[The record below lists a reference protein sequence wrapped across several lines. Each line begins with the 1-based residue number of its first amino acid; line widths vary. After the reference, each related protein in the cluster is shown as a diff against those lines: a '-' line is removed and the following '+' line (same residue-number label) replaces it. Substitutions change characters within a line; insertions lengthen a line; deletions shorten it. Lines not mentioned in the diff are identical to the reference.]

1 MNKTISLDWWFSFEL
16 YYYLILSRANN
27 AIFGSKILLCTLWG
41 LALAKIS
48 YSSHAEVSKLC
59 YLLSLNKLF
68 TALEMNNFWYVNFCA
83 YLLKNEM
90 NWRKRLVYKQSEW
103 AKQEMEGILFADE
116 CRIAAPKMKVSV
128 SLESNKPFLHE
139 KPSGNKN
146 KFHVFNLVQIPYEE
160 RKLT

>member
-1 MNKTISLDWWFSFEL
+1 
-16 YYYLILSRANN
+16 
-27 AIFGSKILLCTLWG
+27 
-41 LALAKIS
+41 
-48 YSSHAEVSKLC
+48 
-59 YLLSLNKLF
+59 
-68 TALEMNNFWYVNFCA
+68 
-83 YLLKNEM
+83 
-90 NWRKRLVYKQSEW
+90 
-103 AKQEMEGILFADE
+103 MEGILFADE